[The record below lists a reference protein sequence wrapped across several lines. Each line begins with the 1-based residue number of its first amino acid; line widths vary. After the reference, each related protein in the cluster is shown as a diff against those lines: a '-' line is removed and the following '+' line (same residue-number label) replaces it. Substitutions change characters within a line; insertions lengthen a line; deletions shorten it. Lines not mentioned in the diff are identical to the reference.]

1 VFGVVDTSDVFKRPV
16 NCSRCN
22 EPFYFTLAS
31 IAQKQVLICPECR
44 SEIDLGASGYRRL
57 VADVRDVIAEIGQVD
72 FPCTE
77 NAKVEVEAEM
87 RQRAKSRGMIAIFG
101 GDLMPRV
108 RNNLTEVAAI
118 VVGFILSVVA
128 IQMIAQSI

>member
-31 IAQKQVLICPECR
+31 IAQKQTLICPGCR
-44 SEIDLGASGYRRL
+44 SEIDLAASGYYRRL

-72 FPCTE
+72 FPYTK
-77 NAKVEVEAEM
+77 NARVEPEAEM
-87 RQRAKSRGMIAIFG
+87 KRRPKSRGVISG

-108 RNNLTEVAAI
+108 RNHITQVAAI

-128 IQMIAQSI
+128 IQVIAQAI